1 MNSCGINQIKN
12 KKQKI
17 QLSEEG
23 GMVYSTNAD
32 FEYDEAEILETPES
46 SKQLLYL
53 SIDKKQRKGKTVTL
67 IEGFIGTA
75 DDLKQL
81 AKQLKTLCGVGGSHK
96 DGVIL
101 IQGDCLNK
109 IKTFLTEKGYRTKG
123 GR

>member
-1 MNSCGINQIKN
+1 MAKN